1 MSDRQLYL
9 AIGLPALIAIFN
21 TGIVVTLLLHFT
33 NKLDA
38 KIETVRTELSS
49 EIRSVRTELG
59 AKIDS
64 GQRDMRE
71 FYATQRQHDTRL
83 EAIERK
89 TNPS

>member
-38 KIETVRTELSS
+38 KIDNT
-49 EIRSVRTELG
+49 RSELG
-59 AKIDS
+59 GKIDS
-64 GQRDMRE
+64 MQRDMRE
-71 FYATQRQHDTRL
+71 FYA
-83 EAIERK
+83 
-89 TNPS
+89 S